1 MLSRCSS
8 PLRQLPSAARALKTR
23 GLCLGRPTLSNN
35 ALVRVVYPRS
45 NDGFRIKGVRW
56 AHHNSSAPTEHQ
68 DQHPSSS
75 TSSST
80 GSCLNLFDSLS
91 ESLQTVP
98 LASSPKAKA
107 LAWYTCGPTT
117 YAPSHMGHARTYV
130 CLDIVR
136 RIMESQTAATTPGKN
151 PLFVM
156 NITDVDDKILAAAAS
171 STSAAVNEHANND
184 NNEQRD
190 PLALARHYEMEFWK
204 DMDSLNCLRPHV
216 VTRVTEHVE
225 SDIVPYI
232 QKLVDK
238 GMAYPLDD
246 GVYFHV
252 RAFDE
257 TMGHVTKYGKLAPP
271 AASASQAFF
280 STTAPYKDHDDDD
293 DNSNSKNNNK
303 EEEPATTSPKKQD
316 PRDFV
321 LWKFRKPGEDLH
333 WPSPWGDGRPGW
345 HIECSAM
352 IQAVQERFQE
362 THQFLVH
369 AGGVDLKFPHHT
381 NEIAQAEAFTGKNA
395 TTWIPHWVHTG
406 HLHIDGLKMSKSLK
420 NFVSIQDFLAEFDT
434 ALSSLESPAD
444 DFRLWCLGLSGSYRG
459 PATFS
464 RKRIDE
470 ARVIRQKMV
479 RFLIDGEQWI
489 GRSQPAAAKKWQTQ
503 EHKLFQVAQE
513 AHQNGVQALLNDI
526 DGSTFVG
533 ELVRVSEMGNA
544 YLNQTPSGPVEPM
557 KAVLG
562 TLRHLLSL
570 VGFSEKTTQ
579 VGLKNWNND
588 NATTSPIVGGES
600 ALVEEL
606 VRFRS
611 AVRQAALK
619 DAQSKTASDNMKEI
633 LRICDQT
640 RDTVFPA
647 MGIELLDGKVLEDD
661 EAAADN
667 WRFCLPRSPQDDKQN
682 DQQEGGSTTTT
693 TSSVMDL
700 EPVPLKD
707 YFRVGQYD
715 NMFLEFTEDGIPMT
729 NVDGSEVSKRL
740 LKKLMKKQQAHR
752 TRLEQFQS

>member
-1 MLSRCSS
+1 M
-8 PLRQLPSAARALKTR
+8 
-23 GLCLGRPTLSNN
+23 
-35 ALVRVVYPRS
+35 
-45 NDGFRIKGVRW
+45 RW
-56 AHHNSSAPTEHQ
+56 AHHTSAPPQNQ
-68 DQHPSSS
+68 DPPSSL
-75 TSSST
+75 T
-80 GSCLNLFDSLS
+80 LFDSLS
-91 ESLQTVP
+91 ESLQTPP
-98 LASSPKAKA
+98 LSSEKI

-136 RIMESQTAATTPGKN
+136 RVMESQTAPGKS

-156 NITDVDDKILAAAAS
+156 NITDVDDKILAAAA
-171 STSAAVNEHANND
+171 ANN
-184 NNEQRD
+184 ETQVQFQD

-232 QKLVDK
+232 QRLVDK
-238 GMAYPLDD
+238 GFAYPLDD

-257 TMGHVTKYGKLAPP
+257 SLGAVTKYGKLAPP
-271 AASASQAFF
+271 AASQDFF
-280 STTAPYKDHDDDD
+280 STTTTSANT
-293 DNSNSKNNNK
+293 DNTKG
-303 EEEPATTSPKKQD
+303 EPITKSPKKHD

-321 LWKFRKPGEDLH
+321 LWKLRKAGEDLY
-333 WPSPWGDGRPGW
+333 WPSPWGEGRPGW

-381 NEIAQAEAFTGKNA
+381 NEIAQAEAFTGNS
-395 TTWIPHWVHTG
+395 TWIPHWVHTG
-406 HLHIDGLKMSKSLK
+406 HLHIDGMKMSKSLK
-420 NFVSIQDFLAEFDT
+420 NFVSIQEFLAELDT
-434 ALSSLESPAD
+434 SSSSLESPAD

-479 RFLIDGEQWI
+479 RFLIDGEEWI
-489 GRSQPAAAKKWQTQ
+489 GRSQLAAKKWRTQ
-503 EHKLFQVAQE
+503 EHKLFQAAQK
-513 AHQNGVQALLNDI
+513 AHQRSTQALLNDI
-526 DGSTFVG
+526 DGSTFVA

-544 YLNQTPSGPVEPM
+544 YLHQTPNGPVEPL

-562 TLRHLLSL
+562 TLRRLLSH
-570 VGFSEKTTQ
+570 VGFSEKTTE
-579 VGLKNWNND
+579 VGLKNTS
-588 NATTSPIVGGES
+588 ASYHTSPIVGGES

-619 DAQSKTASDNMKEI
+619 DAQSKTASGNMKEI
-633 LRICDQT
+633 LRQCDNA
-640 RDTVFPA
+640 RDTVFPT
-647 MGIELLDGKVLEDD
+647 MGIELLDGKIED
-661 EAAADN
+661 EADH
-667 WRFCLPRSPQDDKQN
+667 WRFCLPRSQDNMQKY
-682 DQQEGGSTTTT
+682 QQEGSTTT
-693 TSSVMDL
+693 SSGIDFESL
-700 EPVPLKD
+700 PLKY
-707 YFRVGQYD
+707 YFRVGQYE
-715 NMFLEFTEDGIPMT
+715 NMFLEFTEDGIPIT
-729 NVDGSEVSKRL
+729 NADGSEVSKRL
-740 LKKLMKKQQAHR
+740 LKKLMKKRQAQR
-752 TRLEQFQS
+752 TRLEQSQN